1 MLRALASRRVV
12 AIAVAVSAGTGIGWG
27 AYTLGNAAGEDT
39 VVFSG
44 ARTAATAG
52 PDATPPSTAST
63 TPPATP
69 DASGP
74 AATVTPTADPLTLEE
89 AKAVALEVAPG
100 RVVEIDDDVEATG
113 LRYDVTVLHDDRTST
128 DVEVDTVTG
137 EVTSIQHDDD
147 RD

>member
-1 MLRALASRRVV
+1 
-12 AIAVAVSAGTGIGWG
+12 
-27 AYTLGNAAGEDT
+27 

-44 ARTAATAG
+44 ARTSTAAGDG
-52 PDATPPSTAST
+52 PATPSTAPSTAPT

-69 DASGP
+69 DAAG
-74 AATVTPTADPLTLEE
+74 TPTAVALTLDE
-89 AKAVALEVAPG
+89 AKAVALKVAPG

-113 LRYDVTVLHDDRTST
+113 LRYDVTILHDDRTST